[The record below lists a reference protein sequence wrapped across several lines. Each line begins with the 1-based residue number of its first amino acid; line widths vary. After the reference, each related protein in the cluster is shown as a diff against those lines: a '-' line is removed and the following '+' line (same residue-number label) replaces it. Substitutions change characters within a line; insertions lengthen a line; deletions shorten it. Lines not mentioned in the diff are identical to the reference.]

1 MIGVYCIT
9 YGNERRHV
17 ADFVSWTSDIGKFGY
32 LKFSAQSM
40 ATWLFLFSLNTF
52 ETEKDQV
59 IAFATTLPVLTLLFL
74 CFTHNL
80 QVKIE
85 FWFKVKS
92 FILIHTLST
101 TFVENYGL
109 LNFTLYWQTVYF
121 HFHFCG
127 RVRRGFIWFDFWG
140 FWLGVLCGN
149 WEEVELA
156 IYNLFFQSKTFLWC
170 RALIEIKSCS
180 L

>member
-1 MIGVYCIT
+1 MT
-9 YGNERRHV
+9 L
-17 ADFVSWTSDIGKFGY
+17 S
-32 LKFSAQSM
+32 
-40 ATWLFLFSLNTF
+40 FLIKHIWNWKGPSHNLCNNFTCLN
-52 ETEKDQV
+52 
-59 IAFATTLPVLTLLFL
+59 IAFLVFYTQLAS
-74 CFTHNL
+74 H
-80 QVKIE
+80 KIV

-140 FWLGVLCGN
+140 FWFVVLCGN

-156 IYNLFFQSKTFLWC
+156 IYNLMFQSETILRC
-170 RALIEIKSCS
+170 LALIEIKSCS